1 MSGTVLPLYVFMP
14 RKMTSSHFA
23 CQLLGSEVVVWDD
36 LAQDNVVTAFFEHC
50 TELSRSVQDVAFVDW
65 L

>member
-1 MSGTVLPLYVFMP
+1 MSGTVLPLYVLKP
-14 RKMTSSHFA
+14 RKMTSSNFTF
-23 CQLLGSEVVVWDD
+23 QLLGSEVLVWYD
-36 LAQDNVVTAFFEHC
+36 LAQDSVVTAFFEHC